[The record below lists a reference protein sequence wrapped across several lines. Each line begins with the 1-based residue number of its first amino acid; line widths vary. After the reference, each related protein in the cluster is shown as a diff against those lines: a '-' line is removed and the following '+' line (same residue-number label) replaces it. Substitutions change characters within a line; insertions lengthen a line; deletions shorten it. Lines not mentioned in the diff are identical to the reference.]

1 MAMGL
6 RQPTF
11 RMLVLAM
18 LGATLVGC
26 GQPGAHVPGTA
37 VPSPTEKLVQGP
49 GVAAQLPAGWF
60 DLSKPEASVAKLNSG
75 VESVLYLQPSPGGH
89 DYIWILRQPLT
100 AFPSAASSE
109 IASLKDEAMYNF
121 AVEAK
126 TTGCEGPDNEQ
137 DNTLDGEAAKLADY
151 VCSSQVERMV
161 VTVHGDSA
169 YLVYFVTDKSTA
181 EVNLKAFTSV
191 MTSWT
196 WRQ

>member
-6 RQPTF
+6 RRPKF
-11 RMLVLAM
+11 RMLVLGT
-18 LGATLVGC
+18 LGATIVGC
-26 GQPGAHVPGTA
+26 GQPGAHGPGTP
-37 VPSPTEKLVQGP
+37 VPSPTEKLAQGP

-60 DLSKPEASVAKLNSG
+60 DLSKPEASAAKLNSG
-75 VESVLYLQPSPGGH
+75 VEWVLYLQPSAGGH

-100 AFPSAASSE
+100 AFPSAASSGV
-109 IASLKDEAMYNF
+109 ASLKDEAIYNF

-126 TTGCEGPDNEQ
+126 TTGCEGPTNQQ
-137 DNTLDGEAAKLADY
+137 DNTVDGEAAKLADY

-181 EVNLKAFTSV
+181 EENLKALTTV

-196 WRQ
+196 WRD